1 MEENMRPTFGSE
13 FTMTDPS
20 KYVFVA
26 RTVAPDGQVHSV
38 IFDKEK
44 IRNAYIVRRKY
55 AEDMSFYAPYI
66 LRKIGQKIGV
76 KTPETE
82 LGLFEVVDKKVG
94 EHAYTF
100 EDASC
105 VFIDNSSVFNSSSHS
120 SYISPEV
127 AYAIFGEQNPDIAEK
142 HRESCDNVDEIR
154 ALPMTIDEYIDSTIF
169 VLTSRGSKPQEQY
182 TSSEIS
188 QMRQEVINRIV
199 LGLKLGIDGDTSII
213 TYRKSD
219 ARLSSYYLASNNMFG
234 LNLRQSWI
242 TEEVSDSDEEFLKFM
257 DREFPVQYGIPPNIE
272 KPSAN
277 DLFKYLFDKYP
288 QETEKAYKRVK
299 AYTSKDLE
307 KELNSYTVLD
317 STHKQLALRVF
328 SMRDK
333 QLGKVYNDYLRTKD
347 LGNR

>member
-1 MEENMRPTFGSE
+1 MEENGRPRFGSE
-13 FTMTDPS
+13 FTMTDPN
-20 KYVFVA
+20 KYVFVS
-26 RTVAPDGQVHSV
+26 RMVAPDRQVHSV

-44 IRNAYIVRRKY
+44 IRNAYIVRRRY

-66 LRKIGQKIGV
+66 LSKIGQKIGV

-82 LGLFEVVDKKVG
+82 LGLFEVVDKRVG
-94 EHAYTF
+94 EYACTF

-105 VFIDNSSVFNSSSHS
+105 VLIDNSSVFNSSSYS
-120 SYISPEV
+120 SYISSEV
-127 AYAIFGEQNPDIAEK
+127 AYDIFVEENPDHAEK
-142 HRESCDNVDEIR
+142 HSQSCANVDGIR

-182 TSSEIS
+182 TSSEIA
-188 QMRQEVINRIV
+188 QIRQQVIDRII

-213 TYRKSD
+213 TYRNAD

-234 LNLRQSWI
+234 LNLRESWI
-242 TEEVSDSDEEFLKFM
+242 MEEVSESDEEFLKFM

-277 DLFKYLFDKYP
+277 DLFKYLLDKYP
-288 QETEKAYKRVK
+288 EQTEKAYKRVNT
-299 AYTSKDLE
+299 YTSQDLE
-307 KELNSYTVLD
+307 TELNSYTVLD

-333 QLGKVYNDYLRTKD
+333 QLGKVYTDYLRTKGLD
-347 LGNR
+347 NR